1 MFNPDQAAVEE
12 GDSDELR
19 DNPPGP
25 VEAVFIRPVKTLLAS
40 QPLAPIEE
48 NDDDELIIS
57 SIDVSKVE
65 EESKQGDL
73 IISNADLAKNFFSYA
88 DGPFARVI
96 AHEKADKVIKDFEEI
111 EEKTSKLDMPKQ
123 AAAESAS

>member
-1 MFNPDQAAVEE
+1 MRLDKERKEKREQTVQSMFNQAAVEE

-25 VEAVFIRPVKTLLAS
+25 VEAVFIRPIKTLISS

-48 NDDDELIIS
+48 DDELIIS

-65 EESKQGDL
+65 E
-73 IISNADLAKNFFSYA
+73 
-88 DGPFARVI
+88 
-96 AHEKADKVIKDFEEI
+96 
-111 EEKTSKLDMPKQ
+111 PKQ
-123 AAAESAS
+123 VHL